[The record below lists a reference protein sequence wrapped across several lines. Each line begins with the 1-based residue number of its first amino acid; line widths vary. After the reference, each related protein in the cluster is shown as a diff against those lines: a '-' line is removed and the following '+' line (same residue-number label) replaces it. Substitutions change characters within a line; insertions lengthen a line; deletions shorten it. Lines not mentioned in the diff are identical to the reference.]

1 MRQRMGCGFA
11 ICFGLA
17 QVIWGPGAI
26 AAGAQARNLLQDE
39 LKGRVP
45 TNWDVHVSDRG
56 DALLALVAPPYQEAF
71 DLWFEPAQLKEKM
84 LGLCPAADDAVW
96 TALRHQQSIVIQPT
110 VGGKS
115 TDGMQLT
122 CPRGAPQPPA

>member
-17 QVIWGPGAI
+17 EVILASGAI
-26 AAGAQARNLLQDE
+26 AAGAQARNLLQEE

-56 DALLALVAPPYQEAF
+56 DALLAFVTPPYQEAF
-71 DLWFEPAQLKEKM
+71 DLWFEPAQLREKM
-84 LGLCPAADDAVW
+84 LGLCPAAADAVW
-96 TALRHQQSIVIQPT
+96 TALVPRQSIVIQPT

-115 TDGMQLT
+115 ADGMQLT

>member
-1 MRQRMGCGFA
+1 MSKRSGLRIA

-17 QVIWGPGAI
+17 QAI
-26 AAGAQARNLLQDE
+26 CGQCATAADAQARNLLQGE

-45 TNWDVHVSDRG
+45 ANWEVHVSDRG
-56 DALLALVAPPYQEAF
+56 DTLLAFVTPPYQEAF

-84 LGLCPAADDAVW
+84 LRLCPAAANSIW
-96 TALRHQQSIVIQPT
+96 SALAPQQSIVIQPT

-115 TDGMQLT
+115 ADGMQLT
-122 CPRGAPQPPA
+122 CRRSAAQPPV

>member
-1 MRQRMGCGFA
+1 MRQRIGFA
-11 ICFGLA
+11 IYFGLA
-17 QVIWGPGAI
+17 QAIWGPGAI
-26 AAGAQARNLLQDE
+26 AAGAQARDLLQNE

-56 DALLALVAPPYQEAF
+56 DALFAFITPPYQEAF

-84 LGLCPAADDAVW
+84 LGLCPAAADAVW
-96 TALRHQQSIVIQPT
+96 TVMAPRQLIVIQPT

-115 TDGMQLT
+115 ADGMQLT
-122 CPRGAPQPPA
+122 CPKDEPRPPA